1 MILPPDIIQLI
12 MFLLS
17 SALALSVVV
26 AFSMIIYISTFYT
39 MSSAGMRIVGAVLGD
54 FLAGHILPLPF
65 FPNGFRQVAELL
77 PFAAMQNMPLR
88 IYTGNIAGTDAIGGV
103 FFQIFWLVVLI
114 ALGKAWMNRTLKRV
128 VIQGG

>member
-1 MILPPDIIQLI
+1 
-12 MFLLS
+12 MFFVS

-39 MSSAGMRIVGAVLGD
+39 MSPIGMRIIGSVLGD

-65 FPNGFRQVAELL
+65 FPDGFRQVAELL

-88 IYTGNIAGTDAIGGV
+88 IYTGNIAGMDALNGIL
-103 FFQIFWLVVLI
+103 FQICWLIILVVF
-114 ALGKAWMNRTLKRV
+114 GKVWMKSTLKKV